1 MDIEVVLGVFA
12 VIDGVCAERHVSD
25 DEIKAIVGKGSLFK
39 SLDLNVRVRVKFLCD
54 PARDTVEFHAVEPCA
69 VRDLSRHKP
78 EEIARSHC
86 RLQDTV
92 IAFDTHFRER
102 LVDSLDDFFG
112 SIVSVQNA
120 CLCPVVIFK
129 R

>member
-1 MDIEVVLGVFA
+1 MLGVFA

-25 DEIKAIVGKGSLFK
+25 DEIKAIIGKGSLFK
-39 SLDLNVRVRVKFLCD
+39 SLDLNVRIRVKFLCD
-54 PARDTVEFHAVEPCA
+54 PARDTVEFHAVESCA
-69 VRDLSRHKP
+69 VRDLFRHKP

-92 IAFDTHFRER
+92 VAIDTHFRER
-102 LVDSLDDFFG
+102 LVDAFDHFFG
-112 SIVSVQNA
+112 SVMRVQNA
-120 CLCPVVIFK
+120 CFRSVVIFK